1 MPLLR
6 LAQLGHHV
14 HLVQNTATVR
24 RRGHAAKPGHILFHH
39 NYHSLD
45 FKFKLKYNICNIT
58 IMI

>member
-45 FKFKLKYNICNIT
+45 LYAT
-58 IMI
+58 SQL